1 MMEKGS
7 PSKLRVIPNGDGK
20 KRGVSVAA
28 KIKQISGEA
37 VTELLPRG
45 PNCLFVKLNA
55 GKSVAVSDVARSLW
69 GERIVMRR
77 VWRREGS
84 GQPRSRQSKL
94 VSVSGTVQ
102 PLARDTSSSIR
113 ANPSGILVQIHC
125 ITISIHAVPLLP
137 VLTRAGPYFPT
148 SNPWKPLWVRP
159 SEV

>member
-77 VWRREGS
+77 VWRRALGS
-84 GQPRSRQSKL
+84 RVHVNPSWCRSLGRCNPWPVTHHRQF
-94 VSVSGTVQ
+94 VQ
-102 PLARDTSSSIR
+102 TQLSRRDTG
-113 ANPSGILVQIHC
+113 ANPLHHHFYPCGSTVACADPCWTL
-125 ITISIHAVPLLP
+125 
-137 VLTRAGPYFPT
+137 FPHI
-148 SNPWKPLWVRP
+148 
-159 SEV
+159 